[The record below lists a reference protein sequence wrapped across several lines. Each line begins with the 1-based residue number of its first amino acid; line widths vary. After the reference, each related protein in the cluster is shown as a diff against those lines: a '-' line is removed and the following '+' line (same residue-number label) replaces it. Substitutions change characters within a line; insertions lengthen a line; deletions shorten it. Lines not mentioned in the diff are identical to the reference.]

1 MRIGLRCHSGTPT
14 IQLPFGSMP
23 IQSGWGR
30 GLATQYPSPGPLLL
44 RQERRAWWWISAW
57 SDLSPPV
64 VLGGGS
70 GIPCSVVSLTHL
82 TSSMLI
88 PLASVLALVVAWLM
102 VVMVL
107 LELVVVVDSEFRSL
121 PEIVPLLELDP
132 LELGSRLR
140 PSLEL
145 DSLELELENGLLSGS
160 GVRALL
166 LGPGH
171 GEGEAGDLG
180 SYSSSLLS

>member
-1 MRIGLRCHSGTPT
+1 
-14 IQLPFGSMP
+14 
-23 IQSGWGR
+23 
-30 GLATQYPSPGPLLL
+30 
-44 RQERRAWWWISAW
+44 
-57 SDLSPPV
+57 
-64 VLGGGS
+64 
-70 GIPCSVVSLTHL
+70 
-82 TSSMLI
+82 MLI

-121 PEIVPLLELDP
+121 PEIVPLLELDS
-132 LELGSRLR
+132 LELGSRLGL
-140 PSLEL
+140 SLEL
-145 DSLELELENGLLSGS
+145 DSLELENGFLSGS